1 MFGKKKHTRHWQVL
15 KKLCVTNYLKTNMQ
29 SIKSFINTGQIQ
41 KIQAVD
47 DVSILHPYTTDVI
60 MYKDNNYIEMLK
72 NGKFLYRP
80 SGIGQGKRSFNL
92 SIVEEF
98 MYNQLSI

>member
-1 MFGKKKHTRHWQVL
+1 
-15 KKLCVTNYLKTNMQ
+15 
-29 SIKSFINTGQIQ
+29 
-41 KIQAVD
+41 
-47 DVSILHPYTTDVI
+47 
-60 MYKDNNYIEMLK
+60 MLK